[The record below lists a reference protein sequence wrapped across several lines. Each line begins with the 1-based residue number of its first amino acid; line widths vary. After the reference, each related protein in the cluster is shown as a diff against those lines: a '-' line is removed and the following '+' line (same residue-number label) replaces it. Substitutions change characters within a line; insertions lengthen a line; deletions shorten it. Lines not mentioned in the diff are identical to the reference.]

1 MNDITFSEAL
11 RHCRA
16 LAEAGETKVVH
27 AVFTDKIQYLYRL
40 RDGEWEE
47 AQPGGDYYFDGDEFD
62 FWNPTGWED
71 HIGMVNVAYIE
82 TAQCRL
88 VTEDQAEVL
97 LVSAVKAA

>member
-1 MNDITFSEAL
+1 MNIVEAL
-11 RHCRA
+11 QEARAKTEAGTDTYA
-16 LAEAGETKVVH
+16 LAEMPNGV
-27 AVFTDKIQYLYRL
+27 QYLYRL